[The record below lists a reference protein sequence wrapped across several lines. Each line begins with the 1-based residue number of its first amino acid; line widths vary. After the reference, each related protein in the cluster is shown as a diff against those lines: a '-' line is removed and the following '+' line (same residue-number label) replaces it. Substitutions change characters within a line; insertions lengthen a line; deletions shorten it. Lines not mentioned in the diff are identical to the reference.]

1 MNNIIKFLIFLFFVV
16 TEAKICEQIENV
28 RDISEVPVTHI
39 PKICVGSFLIKL
51 KNSPF
56 SLENMEHAYNVCASH
71 ADCAYIIFQDD
82 DEVHMHKGGCKKF
95 GTMHSYEMK
104 CHHASV
110 DEIL

>member
-1 MNNIIKFLIFLFFVV
+1 MNNMIKFLIFLFFVV

-51 KNSPF
+51 KNTPF
-56 SLENMEHAYNVCASH
+56 NLENMAHAYNVCASH

-82 DEVHMHKGGCKKF
+82 DEVHMHKGGCKKY
-95 GTMHSYEMK
+95 GTSHTYEMK

-110 DEIL
+110 NEIL